1 MQILSTGGTMSA
13 IEEQPEATS
22 TLERYSPK
30 ELAGFLNAFWDDQA
44 HRPIPT
50 DIRWEDYAP
59 EKVMLRFKDELK
71 RLQPYVEG
79 WFSERGKSL
88 PDWPKIYF
96 VPVEGWIDYF
106 KAHPDAAR
114 LPQGPMRDE
123 WIASRV
129 LYLSALCPW
138 RYTQGIFR
146 FAPSFAKAL
155 CSSSLKG
162 DIPWEVFLRLPQ
174 WSIYVETPNIRY
186 GNDILVGFWAHLQNE
201 DISMERPALKLLLN
215 LVKDNGEGF
224 LSSFAMP
231 LEATSLEAFL
241 KQRYEGWLTNPLR
254 PEDEAAMH
262 IKSVDHLALYRSEE
276 VRAAFYAHNVKLM
289 RPILAMLLYL
299 CTTEPDIVSNRKP
312 GLKPANNEGRH
323 VKKGFRLFP
332 AEGPHIWNVGQSMEN
347 DMAKHYRVVHDESQ
361 SLPSGKKR
369 EVRSHVR
376 SAHWHGYWKGRRP
389 KAEEKDMR
397 EFIFHWIPPLL
408 VRGSRDV
415 EPVKRSAKAQS
426 QSRLRP

>member
-1 MQILSTGGTMSA
+1 MLIEVGGTLDA
-13 IEEQPEATS
+13 LKAKPAATN

-30 ELAGFLNAFWDDQA
+30 ELAGFLNALWDDQA
-44 HRPIPT
+44 HWPIPT
-50 DIRWEDYAP
+50 DIRWEDFAP
-59 EKVMLRFKDELK
+59 EKVMLRFKEELQ

-96 VPVEGWIDYF
+96 VPVE
-106 KAHPDAAR
+106 
-114 LPQGPMRDE
+114 E
-123 WIASRV
+123 
-129 LYLSALCPW
+129 
-138 RYTQGIFR
+138 
-146 FAPSFAKAL
+146 SF
-155 CSSSLKG
+155 
-162 DIPWEVFLRLPQ
+162 I
-174 WSIYVETPNIRY
+174 
-186 GNDILVGFWAHLQNE
+186 
-201 DISMERPALKLLLN
+201 
-215 LVKDNGEGF
+215 
-224 LSSFAMP
+224 
-231 LEATSLEAFL
+231 
-241 KQRYEGWLTNPLR
+241 KQRFEGWLTKPLT
-254 PEDEAAMH
+254 PEDETAMH
-262 IKSVDHLALYRSEE
+262 LKSVDHLALYRSEE
-276 VRAAFYAHNVKLM
+276 VREVFYAHNVKLM

-389 KAEEKDMR
+389 KAGEKDMR

-415 EPVKRSAKAQS
+415 APVKCSAKAQN
-426 QSRLRP
+426 RA

>member
-1 MQILSTGGTMSA
+1 
-13 IEEQPEATS
+13 
-22 TLERYSPK
+22 
-30 ELAGFLNAFWDDQA
+30 
-44 HRPIPT
+44 
-50 DIRWEDYAP
+50 
-59 EKVMLRFKDELK
+59 
-71 RLQPYVEG
+71 
-79 WFSERGKSL
+79 
-88 PDWPKIYF
+88 
-96 VPVEGWIDYF
+96 
-106 KAHPDAAR
+106 
-114 LPQGPMRDE
+114 MRDE

-138 RYTQGIFR
+138 RYTQGVFR

-162 DIPWEVFLRLPQ
+162 DIPCEVFLRLPQ

-224 LSSFAMP
+224 LSSFAML

-276 VRAAFYAHNVKLM
+276 VREAFYTHNVKLM

-332 AEGPHIWNVGQSMEN
+332 AEGPHIWNVGSPWKTTWQSTTALSMTNPRAFRAARSVKSARTSAPRIGMGTGRGVGPRPRKRICANSSSIGFRPCSCAAQEMSN
-347 DMAKHYRVVHDESQ
+347 
-361 SLPSGKKR
+361 PSSVPPKLK
-369 EVRSHVR
+369 VSHV
-376 SAHWHGYWKGRRP
+376 
-389 KAEEKDMR
+389 
-397 EFIFHWIPPLL
+397 
-408 VRGSRDV
+408 
-415 EPVKRSAKAQS
+415 
-426 QSRLRP
+426 

>member
-1 MQILSTGGTMSA
+1 MLIEAGGTLDTLTKPA
-13 IEEQPEATS
+13 ATS

-30 ELAGFLNAFWDDQA
+30 ELAGFLNALWDDQA
-44 HRPIPT
+44 HWPIPT
-50 DIRWEDYAP
+50 DIRWEDFAP
-59 EKVMLRFKDELK
+59 EKVMLRFKAELQ

-96 VPVEGWIDYF
+96 VPVEGWLDYF
-106 KAHPDAAR
+106 NGHSDAAK
-114 LPQGPMRDE
+114 LPEGRIRDD
-123 WIASRV
+123 WIANRA
-129 LYLSALCPW
+129 LILSAICPW
-138 RYTQGIFR
+138 RYTQGIYR

-155 CSSSLKG
+155 CASTLKG
-162 DIPWEVFLRLPQ
+162 DIPCEVFLRLPQ
-174 WSIYVETPNIRY
+174 WSIYVETPKMRY
-186 GNDILVGFWAHLQNE
+186 DNAVLVGFWAHLQNA
-201 DISMERPALKLLLN
+201 DISMEKPELKLLLN
-215 LVKDNGEGF
+215 LVKDNGESF
-224 LSSFAMP
+224 FSSFTMP
-231 LEATSLEAFL
+231 LEPTTIESFI
-241 KQRYEGWLTNPLR
+241 KQRFEGWLTKPLT
-254 PEDEAAMH
+254 PEDETAMH
-262 IKSVDHLALYRSEE
+262 LKSVDHLALYRSEE
-276 VRAAFYAHNVKLM
+276 VREAFYAHNVKLM

-376 SAHWHGYWKGRRP
+376 SAHWHP
-389 KAEEKDMR
+389 K
-397 EFIFHWIPPLL
+397 
-408 VRGSRDV
+408 SRS
-415 EPVKRSAKAQS
+415 KRSRYSSENDVLIEKS
-426 QSRLRP
+426 VKYTDFFLLSIVYV

>member
-106 KAHPDAAR
+106 KANPDAAR

-162 DIPWEVFLRLPQ
+162 DIPCEVFLRLPQ

-224 LSSFAMP
+224 LSSFAMTP
-231 LEATSLEAFL
+231 ATRTASSSS
-241 KQRYEGWLTNPLR
+241 KWP
-254 PEDEAAMH
+254 
-262 IKSVDHLALYRSEE
+262 
-276 VRAAFYAHNVKLM
+276 
-289 RPILAMLLYL
+289 
-299 CTTEPDIVSNRKP
+299 TEPSR
-312 GLKPANNEGRH
+312 GLILLCMAGYS
-323 VKKGFRLFP
+323 RL
-332 AEGPHIWNVGQSMEN
+332 
-347 DMAKHYRVVHDESQ
+347 
-361 SLPSGKKR
+361 
-369 EVRSHVR
+369 
-376 SAHWHGYWKGRRP
+376 HGYWPPRWKGRRNFANVSTAGLQP
-389 KAEEKDMR
+389 SVATLPRSPRFHSTTRCSRSFRRQRKLPGTFWRTRAKLSAHRQLPPSCRGASSLSQMLTRSTIGRWFCVEMRAFRRALAFFAKWGTYKKDIDNKISKSFNNPR
-397 EFIFHWIPPLL
+397 PNPSL
-408 VRGSRDV
+408 VVRHDR
-415 EPVKRSAKAQS
+415 
-426 QSRLRP
+426 RLQRN

>member
-162 DIPWEVFLRLPQ
+162 DIPCEVFLRLPQ
-174 WSIYVETPNIRY
+174 WSIYVEQPQARPQARQQRGTACQEGLSAFPCRGASY
-186 GNDILVGFWAHLQNE
+186 L
-201 DISMERPALKLLLN
+201 ERRAVHGKRHGQAL
-215 LVKDNGEGF
+215 
-224 LSSFAMP
+224 P
-231 LEATSLEAFL
+231 
-241 KQRYEGWLTNPLR
+241 RCP
-254 PEDEAAMH
+254 
-262 IKSVDHLALYRSEE
+262 
-276 VRAAFYAHNVKLM
+276 
-289 RPILAMLLYL
+289 
-299 CTTEPDIVSNRKP
+299 
-312 GLKPANNEGRH
+312 
-323 VKKGFRLFP
+323 
-332 AEGPHIWNVGQSMEN
+332 
-347 DMAKHYRVVHDESQ
+347 
-361 SLPSGKKR
+361 
-369 EVRSHVR
+369 
-376 SAHWHGYWKGRRP
+376 
-389 KAEEKDMR
+389 
-397 EFIFHWIPPLL
+397 
-408 VRGSRDV
+408 
-415 EPVKRSAKAQS
+415 
-426 QSRLRP
+426 

>member
-1 MQILSTGGTMSA
+1 MLIEAGGTLDA
-13 IEEQPEATS
+13 LTKPAATS

-50 DIRWEDYAP
+50 DIRWEDFAP
-59 EKVMLRFKDELK
+59 EKVMLRFKDELH

-88 PDWPKIYF
+88 P
-96 VPVEGWIDYF
+96 EGRI
-106 KAHPDAAR
+106 
-114 LPQGPMRDE
+114 RDE
-123 WIASRV
+123 WIANQA
-129 LYLSALCPW
+129 LILSALCPW
-138 RYTQGIFR
+138 RYTQGVYR

-155 CSSSLKG
+155 CASTLKG
-162 DIPWEVFLRLPQ
+162 DIPCEVFLRLPQ

-254 PEDEAAMH
+254 PEEEAAMY

-276 VRAAFYAHNVKLM
+276 VREAFYAHNVKLM

-361 SLPSGKKR
+361 SFPSGKKR

-376 SAHWHGYWKGRRP
+376 SAHWHGYWKGHRA

-408 VRGSRDV
+408 VRGSRDI

-426 QSRLRP
+426 RV